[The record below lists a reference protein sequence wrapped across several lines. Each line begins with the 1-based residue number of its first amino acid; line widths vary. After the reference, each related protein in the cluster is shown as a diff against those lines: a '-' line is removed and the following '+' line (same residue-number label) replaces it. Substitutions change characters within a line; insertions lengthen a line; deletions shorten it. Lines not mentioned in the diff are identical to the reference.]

1 MKFRNYCIVVM
12 GNMKADDVL
21 KEITNIAENKPN
33 MLNAGGIIIATF
45 TSVGTPSELNEQFK
59 SFNRSFLLFDL
70 NPESS
75 GFNITKKEIHDG
87 LFGFLNDANLNNKTD
102 SLINL
107 LEKTTNNVVKKT
119 NNKPKKNKI
128 SEADITNMTLTEKN
142 NLFDSLI
149 DKGVAN
155 LTEHDKKILQFL
167 AKKA

>member
-12 GNMKADDVL
+12 GNMKAEDVL
-21 KEITNIAENKPN
+21 NEITNIAENKPN
-33 MLNAGGIIIATF
+33 VLNAGGIIIATF
-45 TSVGTPSELNEQFK
+45 TSVGTPLELNEHFK

-70 NPESS
+70 SPENS

-87 LFGFLNDANLNNKTD
+87 LFGFLNDINLSDKTD
-102 SLINL
+102 NLMDL
-107 LEKTTNNVVKKT
+107 LEKTSNSVIKKT
-119 NNKPKKNKI
+119 NNKVKKNKL
-128 SEADITNMTLTEKN
+128 SVLDITNMTLTEKN

-149 DKGVAN
+149 DKGVEN